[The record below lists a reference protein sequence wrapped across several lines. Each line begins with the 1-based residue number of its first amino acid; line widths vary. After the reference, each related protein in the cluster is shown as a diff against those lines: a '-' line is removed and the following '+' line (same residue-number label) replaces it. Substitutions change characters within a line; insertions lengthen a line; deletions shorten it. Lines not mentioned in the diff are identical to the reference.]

1 MQHRIHICSQKEGV
15 SWQARQHGAGS
26 GKPVSA
32 LGSKLK
38 KLYGLAIL
46 RPSEEKDEAR
56 QNEARNAAYLLLK
69 LARDNNVQIKFVV
82 RDDSVQGPSQG
93 YARYQPPQP
102 NASANARRTTA
113 ARPSPQRQS
122 RACDGLAM
130 CPCGKSVESR
140 TWYDVGV
147 GCTHVTTQ

>member
-1 MQHRIHICSQKEGV
+1 L
-15 SWQARQHGAGS
+15 
-26 GKPVSA
+26 SA

-38 KLYGLAIL
+38 KLYGLAVL

-69 LARDNNVQIKFVV
+69 LARDNNVQIKFVIGGAS
-82 RDDSVQGPSQG
+82 DPQGPSQG

-102 NASANARRTTA
+102 NAPSTSRRTTA
-113 ARPSPQRQS
+113 YRPNPQREPRS
-122 RACDGLAM
+122 GDGLAM

-140 TWYDVGV
+140 TWYNVGV
-147 GCTHVTTQ
+147 GCTHVQ